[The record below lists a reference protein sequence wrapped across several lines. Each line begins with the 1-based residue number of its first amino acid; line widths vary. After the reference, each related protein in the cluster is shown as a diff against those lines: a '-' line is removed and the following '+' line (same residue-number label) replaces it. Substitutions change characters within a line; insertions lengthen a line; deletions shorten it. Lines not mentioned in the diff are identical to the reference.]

1 MTALGTV
8 LLLFAAC
15 LGAGAAVLAC
25 VRVLGDFDR
34 GEAVAWSFAAGF
46 GVIGWL
52 VFFAAASGHIR
63 WAEMLALCLVAAAG
77 MILLRPAFAEAK
89 PRLRAGRRAT
99 PGRLPFAPRDWI
111 GRTLLCAIAVALFFD
126 VLEGMSPPADAD
138 SLAYHFALPKQFV
151 AAGRLELVPRA
162 ATGLVPLLPQMTYL
176 LALGLG
182 GEQALTL
189 WTMASGWMASALV
202 FVVCRRSLGLNW
214 SLAAALIYLTTPAML
229 YGGGTGQV
237 EARLALFALA
247 GAFAVGDAVRT
258 GRMGYAVLAGLM
270 AGFYAGGKY
279 FGLLFAAACAVPL
292 LARLPA
298 HSRASAKAGRGWFP
312 RTLVYGLAVLVA
324 GFQWY
329 GWNWYHT
336 GDPIFPGLYAFL
348 DISDSALW
356 DQEHNAYFWNV
367 FVPLQSPAP
376 VNLFWFLTY
385 PFQATFDRVAMFQSA
400 RTGFGPY
407 GLLVLPFA
415 VAGVWRFRHRL
426 LSSPLAAPA
435 AVALAFYT
443 LWFFSGVSQLIR
455 HLLPVYAVLVVC
467 LTVAA
472 SRWAAERRLV
482 RPLAAAAGLAILI
495 QLGGAGVVGLNYAR
509 YVFSSES
516 REDFLRR
523 NVGRFAPI
531 PWINANL
538 TQNDRILLVYTPL
551 VYLIEVP
558 SYPAEEMIQILVDHS
573 PRARDVK
580 RFLEQLKA
588 QGITHLLLAQKVSP
602 ETGTII
608 DTGDE
613 DLRLWT
619 FAETLRRAGCL
630 TIVKTFETR
639 SIGSRTLAAFQPVSG
654 AETGGVLRLETEG
667 CRL

>member
-1 MTALGTV
+1 MTAVGAV
-8 LLLFAAC
+8 VLLFAAS
-15 LGAGAAVLAC
+15 LGAGAAVLAA
-25 VRVLGDFDR
+25 VGVLGDLR
-34 GEAVAWSFAAGF
+34 RSEALAWSFAVGF
-46 GVIGWL
+46 GVVGWL

-63 WAEMLALCLVAAAG
+63 WAEMFALCLAAAAG
-77 MILLRPAFAEAK
+77 MILLRRAAPAARPASRSRTE
-89 PRLRAGRRAT
+89 GR
-99 PGRLPFAPRDWI
+99 PSQSPDWI
-111 GRTLLCAIAVALFFD
+111 GRTLLCALAVALFFD
-126 VLEGMSPPADAD
+126 VLEGMSPPTDAD
-138 SLAYHFALPKQFV
+138 SLTYHFALPKRFV
-151 AAGRLELVPRA
+151 AAGRLELVPHA
-162 ATGLVPLLPQMTYL
+162 ATGLLPLLPQMTYL

-247 GAFAVGDAVRT
+247 GAFAAGDALRT

-279 FGLLFAAACAVPL
+279 FGLFFVAACAVPL

-298 HSRASAKAGRGWFP
+298 RSQSSASAKAGRGWFP

-336 GDPIFPGLYAFL
+336 GDPTFPRLYAFL
-348 DISDSALW
+348 DIPDSALW

-367 FVPLQSPAP
+367 FIPPQSPVP

-385 PFQATFDRVAMFQSA
+385 PFQATFDRVAVFQSA

-443 LWFFSGVSQLIR
+443 LWFFSDVSQLIR

-472 SRWAAERRLV
+472 SRWAEERRLL
-482 RPLAAAAGLAILI
+482 RPLAAAAGLAILV
-495 QLGGAGVVGLNYAR
+495 QLGGHAVFALNYAR
-509 YVFSSES
+509 YVFSDES
-516 REDFLRR
+516 REAFLRR
-523 NVGRFAPI
+523 NVSRFAPV
-531 PWINANL
+531 PWVNANL
-538 TQNDRILLVYTPL
+538 TENDRILLVYTPL
-551 VYLIEVP
+551 LYLLEVP
-558 SYPAEEMIQILVDHS
+558 YYSAHVMTQILVDHT
-573 PRARDVK
+573 PRATDPGK
-580 RFLEQLKA
+580 FLAQLKA
-588 QGITHLLLAQKVSP
+588 QGITHLLLVQKVSP

-613 DLRLWT
+613 DMRFWT

-639 SIGSRTLAAFQPVSG
+639 SIGSRTLAPFRPVAG
-654 AETGGVLRLETEG
+654 VETGGVVKLKTEG

>member
-1 MTALGTV
+1 
-8 LLLFAAC
+8 
-15 LGAGAAVLAC
+15 
-25 VRVLGDFDR
+25 
-34 GEAVAWSFAAGF
+34 
-46 GVIGWL
+46 
-52 VFFAAASGHIR
+52 
-63 WAEMLALCLVAAAG
+63 
-77 MILLRPAFAEAK
+77 
-89 PRLRAGRRAT
+89 
-99 PGRLPFAPRDWI
+99 
-111 GRTLLCAIAVALFFD
+111 VALVFD
-126 VLEGMSPPADAD
+126 VLEGVSPPADAD
-138 SLAYHFALPKQFV
+138 SLTYHFALPKQFV
-151 AAGRLELVPRA
+151 AAGRLEFVPRA

-247 GAFAVGDAVRT
+247 GAFAVSDAVRT

-279 FGLLFAAACAVPL
+279 FGLLFVAACALPL
-292 LARLPA
+292 FARR
-298 HSRASAKAGRGWFP
+298 SWFP

-348 DISDSALW
+348 DIPDSAFW

-367 FVPLQSPAP
+367 FVPPQSPVS

-385 PFQATFDRVAMFQSA
+385 PFQATFDRVAVFQSA

-415 VAGVWRFRHRL
+415 VAGVWRFRRRL

-455 HLLPVYAVLVVC
+455 HLLPVYTVLVVC

-472 SRWAAERRLV
+472 SRWAAERRLL
-482 RPLAAAAGLAILI
+482 RPLAAAAGLAILV
-495 QLGGAGVVGLNYAR
+495 QLGGHGVFALNYAR
-509 YVFSSES
+509 YVFSGES

-523 NVGRFAPI
+523 NVSRFAPI

-538 TQNDRILLVYTPL
+538 TENDRILLVYTPL
-551 VYLIEVP
+551 LYLLEVP
-558 SYPAEEMIQILVDHS
+558 HYSAHVMTQILVDHT
-573 PRARDVK
+573 PRARDPK

-588 QGITHLLLAQKVSP
+588 LGITHLLLAQKVSP

-613 DLRLWT
+613 DFRFWT

-654 AETGGVLRLETEG
+654 AGTGGVLRLETEG

>member
-52 VFFAAASGHIR
+52 VFFTAALGHIG
-63 WAEMLALCLVAAAG
+63 WGEMLALCLAASAG
-77 MILLRPAFAEAK
+77 MILLRRAAPGSR
-89 PRLRAGRRAT
+89 PTVRLREAG
-99 PGRLPFAPRDWI
+99 WI
-111 GRTLLCAIAVALFFD
+111 GRTLLCAIAVALVFD
-126 VLEGMSPPADAD
+126 VLEGVSPPADAD
-138 SLAYHFALPKQFV
+138 SLTYHFALPKQFL
-151 AAGRLELVPRA
+151 AAGRLEFVPRA
-162 ATGLVPLLPQMTYL
+162 AEGLTPLLPQMTYL

-182 GEQALTL
+182 GEIGLTL
-189 WTMASGWMASALV
+189 WTMVSGWMVSALL
-202 FVVCRRSLGLNW
+202 FVICRRHLGLNW
-214 SLAAALIYLTTPAML
+214 SLAAALLFLTTPAVL

-292 LARLPA
+292 LAR
-298 HSRASAKAGRGWFP
+298 RGWLR
-312 RTLVYGLAVLVA
+312 RTVVYGLAVLVA
-324 GFQWY
+324 GSQWY
-329 GWNWYHT
+329 GWNLYHT

-348 DISDSALW
+348 DIPDSAFW

-367 FVPLQSPAP
+367 FVPGERRGGVP
-376 VNLFWFLTY
+376 VNPFWFLAY
-385 PFQATFDRVAMFQSA
+385 PFKATLDPAAVFESA

-415 VAGVWRFRHRL
+415 VAGVWRFRRRL
-426 LSSPLAAPA
+426 VSSPLAAPA
-435 AVALAFYT
+435 AITLVFYT
-443 LWFFSGVSQLIR
+443 LWFFSGASQHIR
-455 HLLPVYAVLVVC
+455 HLLPVYTVLIVC

-472 SRWAAERRLV
+472 SRWAEAHTLV
-482 RPLAAAAGLAILI
+482 RPLAAAVGLAILV
-495 QLGGAGVVGLNYAR
+495 QLGGHGVVALNYAR
-509 YVFSSES
+509 YVLTDES

-523 NVGRFAPI
+523 NVSRFAPV

-551 VYLIEVP
+551 VYLLEVP
-558 SYPAEEMIQILVDHS
+558 NYSAHVMTQILVDHT
-573 PRARDVK
+573 PRARDPK
-580 RFLEQLKA
+580 RFLAQLKA
-588 QGITHLLLAQKVSP
+588 LGITHLLLVHKVSP

>member
-15 LGAGAAVLAC
+15 LGAGAAVLAS

-52 VFFAAASGHIR
+52 VFFAAALGHIG
-63 WAEMLALCLVAAAG
+63 WGEMVALCLAAAAG
-77 MILLRPAFAEAK
+77 MILLRRAAPG
-89 PRLRAGRRAT
+89 PR
-99 PGRLPFAPRDWI
+99 PSPSPDWI
-111 GRTLLCAIAVALFFD
+111 GRTLLVAIAVALVFD
-126 VLEGMSPPADAD
+126 VLEGVSPPADAD
-138 SLAYHFALPKQFV
+138 SLTYHFALPKQFL
-151 AAGRLELVPRA
+151 AAGRMAFVPRA
-162 ATGLVPLLPQMTYL
+162 AEGLTPLLPQMTYL

-182 GEQALTL
+182 GEIGLTL
-189 WTMASGWMASALV
+189 WTMVSSWMVSVLL
-202 FVVCRRSLGLNW
+202 FVICRRHLGLNW
-214 SLAAALIYLTTPAML
+214 SLAAALLFLTTPAVL

-247 GAFAVGDAVRT
+247 GAFAVSDAVRT

-292 LARLPA
+292 LAR
-298 HSRASAKAGRGWFP
+298 RGWLR
-312 RTLVYGLAVLVA
+312 RTVVYGLAVLGA
-324 GFQWY
+324 GSQWY
-329 GWNWYHT
+329 GWNLYHT

-348 DISDSALW
+348 DIPDSAFW

-367 FVPLQSPAP
+367 FVPRESAVP
-376 VNLFWFLTY
+376 VNLLWYLTY
-385 PFQATFDRVAMFQSA
+385 PFQATFGRVAVFESA

-415 VAGVWRFRHRL
+415 VAGVWRFRRRL

-435 AVALAFYT
+435 AITLVFYT
-443 LWFFSGVSQLIR
+443 LWFFSGASQHIR
-455 HLLPVYAVLVVC
+455 HLLPVYTVLVVC

-472 SRWAAERRLV
+472 SRWAEARTLV
-482 RPLAAAAGLAILI
+482 RPLAAAAGLAILV

-509 YVFSSES
+509 YVFSDES

-523 NVGRFAPI
+523 NVSRFAPV

-538 TQNDRILLVYTPL
+538 TENDRILLVYTPL
-551 VYLIEVP
+551 VYLLEVP
-558 SYPAEEMIQILVDHS
+558 HYSAHVMTQILVDHT
-573 PRARDVK
+573 PRARDPK
-580 RFLEQLKA
+580 RFLAQLKA
-588 QGITHLLLAQKVSP
+588 LGITHLLLVQQVSP

-613 DLRLWT
+613 DLRFWT

-654 AETGGVLRLETEG
+654 AGTGGVLRLETEG

>member
-52 VFFAAASGHIR
+52 VFFAAALGHIG
-63 WAEMLALCLVAAAG
+63 WGEMLALCLVAAAG
-77 MILLRPAFAEAK
+77 MILLPARSRSFASAK
-89 PRLRAGRRAT
+89 AGLRRA
-99 PGRLPFAPRDWI
+99 PPRDWI
-111 GRTLLCAIAVALFFD
+111 GRTLLVAIAVALVFD
-126 VLEGMSPPADAD
+126 VLEGVSPPADAD
-138 SLAYHFALPKQFV
+138 SLTYHFALPKQFL
-151 AAGRLELVPRA
+151 AAGRLEFVPRA
-162 ATGLVPLLPQMTYL
+162 AEGLTPLLPQMTYL
-176 LALGLG
+176 LAFGLG
-182 GEQALTL
+182 GEIGLTL
-189 WTMASGWMASALV
+189 WTMVSNWMVSALL
-202 FVVCRRSLGLNW
+202 FVICRRYLGLNW
-214 SLAAALIYLTTPAML
+214 SLAAALLFLTTPAVL

-247 GAFAVGDAVRT
+247 GAFAVSDAVRT

-298 HSRASAKAGRGWFP
+298 RSRNFASAKAGR
-312 RTLVYGLAVLVA
+312 RILVYGLAVLGA
-324 GFQWY
+324 GSQWY
-329 GWNWYHT
+329 GWNLYHT

-348 DISDSALW
+348 DIPDSAFW

-367 FVPLQSPAP
+367 FVPRESSVP
-376 VNLFWFLTY
+376 VNLLWYLTY
-385 PFQATFDRVAMFQSA
+385 PFQATFGRVAVFESG

-415 VAGVWRFRHRL
+415 AAGVWRFRRRL

-435 AVALAFYT
+435 VITLVFYT
-443 LWFFSGVSQLIR
+443 LWFFSGASQHIR
-455 HLLPVYAVLVVC
+455 HLLPVYTVLVVC

-472 SRWAAERRLV
+472 SRWADAHTLI
-482 RPLAAAAGLAILI
+482 RPLAAAAGLAILV
-495 QLGGAGVVGLNYAR
+495 QLGGHGLVALNYAR
-509 YVFSSES
+509 YVLTDES

-523 NVGRFAPI
+523 NVSRFAPV

-538 TQNDRILLVYTPL
+538 TANDRILLVYTPL
-551 VYLIEVP
+551 VYLLEVP
-558 SYPAEEMIQILVDHS
+558 HYSAHVMTQILVDHT
-573 PRARDVK
+573 PRARDPK

-588 QGITHLLLAQKVSP
+588 QGITHLLLTTRVSP

-613 DLRLWT
+613 DFRFWT

-667 CRL
+667 CRP

>member
-1 MTALGTV
+1 MTALGVV

-15 LGAGAAVLAC
+15 LGAGAAVLAS

-52 VFFAAASGHIR
+52 VFFAAALGHTG
-63 WAEMLALCLVAAAG
+63 WAELLALCLAAAAG
-77 MILLRPAFAEAK
+77 MVLLRPAFG
-89 PRLRAGRRAT
+89 GRREVGAQARSRT
-99 PGRLPFAPRDWI
+99 EADWI
-111 GRTLLCAIAVALFFD
+111 GRTLLCAIAVALVFD
-126 VLEGMSPPADAD
+126 VLEGVSPPADAD
-138 SLAYHFALPKQFV
+138 SLTYHFALPKQFL
-151 AAGRLELVPRA
+151 AEGRLETFPRA
-162 ATGLVPLLPQMTYL
+162 GEGVVLLPQMTYL
-176 LALGLG
+176 VALGLG
-182 GEQALTL
+182 GEIALTL
-189 WTMASGWMASALV
+189 WTMVSSWMVSALL
-202 FVVCRRSLGLNW
+202 FVICRRTLGVNW
-214 SLAAALIYLTTPAML
+214 SLAAALMFLTTPAVL

-247 GAFAVGDAVRT
+247 GAFAVSDAVRT
-258 GRMGYAVLAGLM
+258 GRLGYAVLAGLM
-270 AGFYAGGKY
+270 AGFFAGGKY

-292 LARLPA
+292 LA
-298 HSRASAKAGRGWFP
+298 GRGWLR
-312 RTLVYGLAVLVA
+312 RTVVYGLAVLAA
-324 GFQWY
+324 GSQWY
-329 GWNWYHT
+329 GWNLYHT
-336 GDPIFPGLYAFL
+336 GDPVFPGLYAFL
-348 DISDSALW
+348 DVADSAFW

-367 FVPLQSPAP
+367 FVPGESSVKVDL
-376 VNLFWFLTY
+376 WWYLTY
-385 PFQATFDRVAMFQSA
+385 PLQATFGRVAVFESA

-415 VAGVWRFRHRL
+415 VAGLWRFRRRL

-435 AVALAFYT
+435 AITLVFYT
-443 LWFFSGVSQLIR
+443 LWFFSGTSQHIR
-455 HLLPVYAVLVVC
+455 HLLPVYTVLIVC

-472 SRWAAERRLV
+472 SRWAEARTLV

-495 QLGGAGVVGLNYAR
+495 QLGGAGVVALNYAR
-509 YVFSSES
+509 YVLTDES

-523 NVGRFAPI
+523 NVSRFAPV

-551 VYLIEVP
+551 VYLLEVP
-558 SYPAEEMIQILVDHS
+558 HYSAHAMTQILVDHT
-573 PRARDVK
+573 PRARDPK
-580 RFLEQLKA
+580 RFLAQMKA
-588 QGITHLLLAQKVSP
+588 LGITHLLLVQKVSP

-613 DLRLWT
+613 DLRFWT

-639 SIGSRTLAAFQPVSG
+639 SFGSRALAAFQPLSG
-654 AETGGVLRLETEG
+654 AETGGVLKLETEG